1 MDDHIMRHGTIGSWQ
16 SAATSEIVKC
26 CWSRVHSCK
35 CRYSKCPDLYLD
47 LYRLGFHVTFL
58 VCSANHVV
66 FTSPPVQTGRS
77 RNVFYCPFVRYKICE
92 RNILKTNEPI
102 SIKSGATGRRGTKP
116 RNWSAWQWHETI
128 NWQATLQAE
137 QYYMVLSLSLLP
149 LLVFSFFTVFPMF

>member
-77 RNVFYCPFVRYKICE
+77 RNVFYCPFVRPSVRPLQNLWTQYFE
-92 RNILKTNEPI
+92 NEWTDFD
-102 SIKSGATGRRGTKP
+102 KKW
-116 RNWSAWQWHETI
+116 RNWSAWHE
-128 NWQATLQAE
+128 ATKLVRVAVARNDQLAGDTTSRT
-137 QYYMVLSLSLLP
+137 VLHGLITQ
-149 LLVFSFFTVFPMF
+149 FITVTRI